1 MKDFS
6 SAINCIETN
15 HLIVNK
21 DYQKFLQHIQFDS
34 FESIWRYQDGETIKN
49 IERRSVIRFNIEHHN
64 QKKTI
69 YLKRHNLEF
78 VGFWRLFS
86 RFFPKWGLSQGRLEF
101 ENICDFRNY
110 RLPTV
115 VPIAAGEKFFRFFW
129 AESFLIT
136 EDFSPYISLEAL
148 LEDKPYF
155 FMGLEGK
162 HKKKILINEIS
173 VLARKMH
180 QNGFNHRD
188 FNATHILLHYD
199 NGSDVPKIAL
209 FDLQRVEKRKF
220 FRFRWK
226 IKSIAGLSYSLPDD
240 IFSPKDKLYIF
251 LSYKGKK
258 RLNPGNRLEWFW
270 IKRKTAKIKRHHEKK
285 LAKKEEKKRK
295 GSCKDSF

>member
-34 FESIWRYQDGETIKN
+34 FESICRYQDGETIKT
-49 IERRSVIRFNIEHHN
+49 IEERSVIRFNIEHHN

-101 ENICDFRNY
+101 ENICDFRNCG
-110 RLPTV
+110 LPTV

-129 AESFLIT
+129 AKSFLIT

-148 LEDKPYF
+148 LEDQPYF
-155 FMGLEGK
+155 FTGLEGK
-162 HKKKILINEIS
+162 QKKKILINEIS

-180 QNGFNHRD
+180 QNEFNHRD

-240 IFSPKDKLYIF
+240 IFNAEDSLYI
-251 LSYKGKK
+251 LLAYKGKNS
-258 RLNPGNRLEWFW
+258 LNFLDHLQWIW
-270 IKRKTAKIKRHHEKK
+270 IKKKMARIKRHTEKK
-285 LAKKEEKKRK
+285 ALKMKEDYHKTN
-295 GSCKDSF
+295 

>member
-6 SAINCIETN
+6 SAVNRIETN
-15 HLIVNK
+15 HLIINK

-34 FESIWRYQDGETIKN
+34 FESIWRNRNGETVKN
-49 IERRSVIRFNIEHHN
+49 IEARSVIRFEVKHHN

-69 YLKRHNLEF
+69 YLKRHKLEF
-78 VGFWRLFS
+78 VGFSRLFS

-101 ENICDFRNY
+101 ENICDFRNCN
-110 RLPTV
+110 LPTV
-115 VPIAAGEKFFRFFW
+115 IPVAAGEKFFRFFW

-148 LEDKPYF
+148 LEDRPHF
-155 FMGLEGK
+155 FRGPEGEP
-162 HKKKILINEIS
+162 KKRILINEIA

-199 NGSDVPKIAL
+199 NGSGVPKIAL
-209 FDLQRVEKRKF
+209 FDLQRVERSRF

-226 IKSIAGLSYSLPDD
+226 IKSLARLNYTLPDD
-240 IFSPKDKLYIF
+240 IFNAEDRRYIF
-251 LSYKGKK
+251 LSYKGKTN
-258 RLNPGNRLEWFW
+258 LSPTDSLQWFW
-270 IKRKTAKIKRHHEKK
+270 IKRKTAKIKRHTEKLLK
-285 LAKKEEKKRK
+285 RREKV
-295 GSCKDSF
+295 